1 MPPASHDSGPLPE
14 ELDSRQLVRRARAG
28 CRESFAGLVRRHAG
42 PLFDFTR
49 TRVND
54 PGEAEDLVQETFL
67 VAWEKLARYDERWSF
82 ATWLFT
88 IAQRRAVSGWR
99 RRRPQLAEGGEL
111 EGAGREPD
119 PLHLADHREASE
131 NLWELAREV
140 LGPDQYSAL
149 WLSYAEGLDT
159 TEIARILGRARPTV
173 RVLLFRARAALRAQ
187 LARSAPARSCR
198 PPLECEPPTNA
209 WAGETP

>member
-1 MPPASHDSGPLPE
+1 MPPASPTPGPPPE
-14 ELDSRQLVRRARAG
+14 ELDSRQLAALARAG
-28 CRESFAGLVRRHAG
+28 CRASFAVLVRRHAG
-42 PLFDFTR
+42 PLLDFAR
-49 TRVND
+49 TRVAD
-54 PGEAEDLVQETFL
+54 AGEAEDLVQETLL

-82 ATWLFT
+82 NTWLFT

-99 RRRPQLAEGGEL
+99 RRRPKLAEEGEL

-119 PLHLADHREASE
+119 PLQQADRRETSE
-131 NLWELAREV
+131 KLWDLAREV

-159 TEIARILGRARPTV
+159 AEIARILGRARPTV
-173 RVLLFRARAALRAQ
+173 RVMMFRARTALRAQ
-187 LARSAPARSCR
+187 LSRAAPPQRSRIPV
-198 PPLECEPPTNA
+198 ECEPPATA